1 MFRKFVNGLNRLFSN
16 LLFLFIFFFIVGGIV
31 SYYLYPVIYGEDIDY
46 DLSTIVL
53 LFNSGLTLL
62 FVVLIFLKLHKDK
75 RK

>member
-16 LLFLFIFFFIVGGIV
+16 LLFSFIFFLIVGGIV
-31 SYYLYPVIYGEDIDY
+31 SYYLYPVIYKEDIEY
-46 DLSTIVL
+46 DFSTIVL

-62 FVVLIFLKLHKDK
+62 FVVLIFLKLHKDN